1 MIALALAA
9 AISAA
14 PKPDT
19 AAWLMP
25 ICESPMPAER
35 SFCLGY
41 VRAAVRG
48 NTWRRALNGVWT
60 HYCPATNPTAD
71 ELRRTFIA
79 YARANPKRGGDDA
92 FLAVDLAVT
101 GKWPCKAA

>member
-14 PKPDT
+14 PQPDT
-19 AAWLMP
+19 AGWLLP

-48 NTWRRALNGVWT
+48 NTWRRSLNGVWQ
-60 HYCPATNPTAD
+60 HYCPKVYPTAD
-71 ELRRTFIA
+71 ELRQTFVA

-101 GKWPCKAA
+101 GKWPCK

>member
-9 AISAA
+9 AVSTA
-14 PKPDT
+14 PATDT
-19 AAWLMP
+19 AAWLLRS
-25 ICESPMPAER
+25 CESTMPADR

-48 NTWRRALNGVWT
+48 NTWRRALNGVWQ
-60 HYCPATNPTAD
+60 HYCPKVNPTAD
-71 ELRRTFIA
+71 DLRQTFIA

-101 GKWPCKAA
+101 GKWPCK